1 VQLAVIADTH
11 IPTRAA
17 AIPDRFEERIRAA
30 DHVIHA
36 GDFTSAEALE
46 HVHDLADELTAVHG
60 NMDGRALELPAVA
73 SLVVEGV
80 TVVVTHGTGS
90 PSGYEDRVAG
100 VAREEGGDD
109 AVGVA
114 GHTHTVLDTVV
125 DGVRLLNPG
134 SVTGAAPA
142 DRATMMT
149 VDVEDG
155 ALDVTVH
162 EP

>member
-1 VQLAVIADTH
+1 MQLAVIADTH
-11 IPTRAA
+11 IPTRAT

-46 HVHDLADELTAVHG
+46 HVRDLAEELTAVHG
-60 NMDGRALELPAVA
+60 NMDGRALDLPVVA
-73 SLVVEGV
+73 SVDADGV

-100 VAREEGGDD
+100 IAREEGGDD
-109 AVGVA
+109 AVGIA
-114 GHTHTVLDTVV
+114 GHTHEVLDTVV
-125 DGVRLLNPG
+125 DDIRLLNPG

-149 VDVEDG
+149 VDLEDG
-155 ALDVTVH
+155 AIDLTVH
-162 EP
+162 QR